1 MPIAF
6 DSKSHGKVVFGFYNI
21 ETDSLLLNELF
32 FFSTDFC
39 DAVRKICNPMT
50 NTTVPGHSF
59 LNQEDIGDFTGA
71 MHGVHYTGYMGE
83 LYQEWP
89 FPSKPEDFRQKLDG
103 TKNRAKVQAILTKHA
118 PKMDIELG
126 RSENHDVQIGQYTFN
141 KEQFIALLHYVR
153 RGGMPTWQGF
163 EEGKR
168 PPYVTEMLAECLSG

>member
-1 MPIAF
+1 MPISF

-39 DAVRKICNPMT
+39 DAVKKIRNPMT
-50 NTTVPGHSF
+50 STTMP
-59 LNQEDIGDFTGA
+59 
-71 MHGVHYTGYMGE
+71 GVHYTGYMGE

-89 FPSKPEDFRQKLDG
+89 FPSRPEDFRQKLEG
-103 TKNRAKVQAILTKHA
+103 TKIRGKVLAILSKHA
-118 PKMDIELG
+118 SEMDIELG

>member
-21 ETDSLLLNELF
+21 ETDSMLLNELF

-39 DAVRKICNPMT
+39 NAVREIRHPMT
-50 NTTVPGHSF
+50 NTTIPGHSF
-59 LNQEDIGDFTGA
+59 SNQEDIGDFTGA

-89 FPSKPEDFRQKLDG
+89 FPSKPEDFRQKLEG
-103 TKNRAKVQAILTKHA
+103 TKNSGKVQAILTKHSSE
-118 PKMDIELG
+118 MDIELG
-126 RSENHDVQIGQYTFN
+126 RSDNHDVQIGQYTFN
-141 KEQFIALLHYVR
+141 KEQFIAFLHYVR

-168 PPYVTEMLAECLSG
+168 PTYVTEMLVECLCD